1 MDMLFKM
8 RPRIGL
14 SHVVKLVNH
23 IAGFVYSLIFPDDG
37 EVCFGKIA
45 HIERIMMF
53 TLGLNT
59 LRAWSLG
66 ALGRNPMI
74 NLEPSSKLAIK
85 VPHLIVF
92 GGAGVTE
99 SVFPHLHLVWTDSQF
114 LEILRTTHQSC
125 FCHTLISTYFR

>member
-45 HIERIMMF
+45 AF
-53 TLGLNT
+53 
-59 LRAWSLG
+59 
-66 ALGRNPMI
+66 
-74 NLEPSSKLAIK
+74 
-85 VPHLIVF
+85 
-92 GGAGVTE
+92 
-99 SVFPHLHLVWTDSQF
+99 SQV
-114 LEILRTTHQSC
+114 IDHQSY